1 MISPAHRLP
10 AAPIFKVSAI
20 AIRRAIDLDLQNE
33 EMQLL
38 CETNEFFILFTI
50 ILYAADRRARGQKV
64 CFVSEYL
71 CFLCGRCVES
81 TRTDPSY
88 PLIFFSPMPP
98 MSSSCFG
105 MISDEG
111 GRVP

>member
-1 MISPAHRLP
+1 MISPARWLP

-50 ILYAADRRARGQKV
+50 ILLAADQRAHGLKV
-64 CFVSEYL
+64 CFSANT
-71 CFLCGRCVES
+71 CAFFW
-81 TRTDPSY
+81 
-88 PLIFFSPMPP
+88 PLL
-98 MSSSCFG
+98 
-105 MISDEG
+105 
-111 GRVP
+111 